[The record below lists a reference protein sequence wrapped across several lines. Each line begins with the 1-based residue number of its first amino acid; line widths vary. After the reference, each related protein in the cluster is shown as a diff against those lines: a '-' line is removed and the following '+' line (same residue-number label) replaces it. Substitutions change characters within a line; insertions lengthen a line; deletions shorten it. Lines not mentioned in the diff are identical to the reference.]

1 MLAMD
6 EGITIVGRID
16 GKFFPTTGIQIFDME
31 SRGKISEEE
40 KYSNR
45 EFK

>member
-6 EGITIVGRID
+6 AGITIVGRID

-31 SRGKISEEE
+31 SWGENAKEE
-40 KYSNR
+40 KSSNR

>member
-1 MLAMD
+1 MD